1 MPTTNMLP
9 GLLLAVSIIFT
20 PGNLPAGWWEEGQK
34 LLENATA
41 PQGKPALSEAEI
53 GSGLKEA
60 LRIGSERVV
69 EQLGRADGF
78 NGDEAI
84 HIPLPPELEKV
95 DSALTVI
102 GMGRMTEDLE
112 LQLNRAAE
120 AATPKAKALFSQAI
134 REMTIDDVMA
144 IYNGPEDAA
153 TRYFKGKM
161 SAPLAEEMRPVVAD
175 SLTEVGAIRSYDS
188 TLGEYRNLPFVPDIH
203 ADLTGWVVEKGLD
216 GIFYYLAKEEAAIR
230 ADPARRTTE
239 LLQKV
244 FGGGN

>member
-1 MPTTNMLP
+1 
-9 GLLLAVSIIFT
+9 
-20 PGNLPAGWWEEGQK
+20 
-34 LLENATA
+34 
-41 PQGKPALSEAEI
+41 
-53 GSGLKEA
+53 

-102 GMGRMTEDLE
+102 GMGRMTKDLE

-120 AATPKAKALFSQAI
+120 TATPKAKALFSQAI

-175 SLTEVGAIRSYDS
+175 SLAEVGAIRGYDS
-188 TLGEYRNLPFVPDIH
+188 ALGEYRDLPFVPDIH